1 VKEKLKNLQKIFIEA
16 KDWEEV
22 SRIQYELDS
31 LSTPQK
37 EQKIEPWFQLI
48 LLKKILEIIM
58 YFIAMDIYMMK
69 ILEKVGDDDVVGK

>member
-1 VKEKLKNLQKIFIEA
+1 MKEKLQNLQKIFIEA

-48 LLKKILEIIM
+48 LLKKTLEIIK
-58 YFIAMDIYMMK
+58 YFIAMDIYTMK
-69 ILEKVGDDDVVGK
+69 ILEKVGDDDV

>member
-1 VKEKLKNLQKIFIEA
+1 MKEKLKNLQKIFIEA

-48 LLKKILEIIM
+48 LLKKTLEIIK
-58 YFIAMDIYMMK
+58 YFIAMDIYTMK
-69 ILEKVGDDDVVGK
+69 ILEKVGRDCEK